1 MRASPGSPA
10 DPLPAQLGQSRDRRS
25 LLASSRQVFVV
36 CCGDQRFPGLR
47 SETDRGVLHPHLVP
61 LPGTEGC
68 HPEAVRRIVTIAAPP
83 RSSGY
88 RPLTVR
94 QELNRDPPEAVP
106 EDRLNRGP
114 LPELRVQAVEGSAGS

>member
-1 MRASPGSPA
+1 M
-10 DPLPAQLGQSRDRRS
+10 
-25 LLASSRQVFVV
+25 V

-68 HPEAVRRIVTIAAPP
+68 HPEAVRRIVSIAAPP
-83 RSSGY
+83 RSSGH

-114 LPELRVQAVEGSAGS
+114 PELRVQAVDGSAGSRAVAEQGSRNLLPGSTARGQEPDA